1 VSAAANTPR
10 VDWSTGTPRLLVE
23 PPATNL
29 WLNSAQP
36 TSGSLGSVG
45 SGTSTLSG
53 ATALDGTQ
61 TAVLFDQTTTSGFG
75 GFYFDQSNN
84 ALITGETY
92 CGSVFFNVLAM
103 VSGASMEFGMDREN
117 ADCVIEFG
125 SMTVL
130 PVQSTTLN
138 ATVAPVGNGWYRLSC
153 AVIATESAGI
163 MIQYVTSTI
172 GFKIALWG
180 WQIEN
185 GLSPTSYIPT
195 TSAPVS
201 RAADVIYGV

>member
-1 VSAAANTPR
+1 VNAAANTPR
-10 VDWSTGTPRLLVE
+10 VDWSTGAPQLLVE
-23 PPATNL
+23 PAATNL

-36 TSGSLGSVG
+36 TSSPGTAG
-45 SGTSTLSG
+45 SGTTTLSG
-53 ATALDGTQ
+53 AVGLDGTQ
-61 TAVLFDQTTTSGFG
+61 TAALFDQTTTAGFG

-84 ALITGETY
+84 GLIIGETY
-92 CGSVFFNVLAM
+92 CASVFFKILAM
-103 VSGASMEFGMDREN
+103 VSGATMIFGMDREN
-117 ADCVIEFG
+117 ADCVVNFG
-125 SMTVL
+125 SMTVT
-130 PVQSTTLN
+130 PNQTTTLN
-138 ATVAPVGNGWYRLSC
+138 PMVSSVGNGWYRLSC
-153 AVIATESAGI
+153 AVISTEASGVLVHYSTA
-163 MIQYVTSTI
+163 TI